1 MLFILRYAT
10 SHATS
15 KMPLN
20 SDFMTLRKG
29 RRRIVVAVRMHSPAL
44 ETVHMHACAR
54 ARSPLQHPSD
64 DMPVVASARP
74 AQSPEQVL
82 KFQATCF
89 LGT

>member
-29 RRRIVVAVRMHSPAL
+29 RRRIVVAVRMHRLRSSL
-44 ETVHMHACAR
+44 HAR
-54 ARSPLQHPSD
+54 MRLRSIPLA
-64 DMPVVASARP
+64 AS
-74 AQSPEQVL
+74 
-82 KFQATCF
+82 K
-89 LGT
+89 